1 LRAAIAKHQDL
12 EIKAGLNLASFKV
25 AIEGENT
32 QLNQELESEKKNLQD
47 LLNQLT
53 TCKQAS

>member
-1 LRAAIAKHQDL
+1 LLDTIEQELRAAISKHQDL

-32 QLNQELESEKKNLQD
+32 QLN
-47 LLNQLT
+47 
-53 TCKQAS
+53 